1 MDYPETPELDKLR
14 RINKSGDNET
24 IGQFLE
30 WAGENGYHLTKTV
43 KYTDT
48 RESLISGKP
57 YEVEVEA
64 EQPVGIEEVL
74 YAFFGLDA
82 AKISAEREAVYRS
95 IKQD

>member
-14 RINKSGDNET
+14 RINESGDNET

-43 KYTDT
+43 TYTEQ
-48 RESLISGKP
+48 REMLLSDYI
-57 YEVEVEA
+57 YEVEVEV

-74 YAFFGLDA
+74 YAFFGLDRD
-82 AKISAEREAVYRS
+82 KINAEREAVFNA